1 MGIELSNIINIPC
14 RDNAKLEKIV
24 GLIEDTELQALWKCS
39 NVLAV
44 DRLGLNDHGPVHV
57 KIVANGALKMLRL
70 LTAKGVEPSIV
81 ADHGMSADDAEVV
94 VVLASVMHDLGM
106 SFVRKDHE
114 VYSVPIAVRIL
125 DRILPKVYNA
135 EEAAVVSSEVL
146 HAVVSHHAVNE
157 PLTVEAGVVKVAD
170 ALDMEQGR
178 ARIPYETGRVD
189 IHSFSAIAIEKVKI
203 EEGSEKPI
211 TIYIEMSNPA
221 GIFQV
226 DNLLWTKIEGS
237 GIESYVRVEA
247 KIKEGEESRTLTFD
261 V

>member
-1 MGIELSNIINIPC
+1 MSNIINIPC
-14 RDNAKLEKIV
+14 KDNAKLEKIV
-24 GLIEDTELQALWKCS
+24 GLIEDTELQTLWKCS

-70 LTAKGVEPSIV
+70 LTGKGVEPSIV
-81 ADHGMSADDAEVV
+81 ADHGMSVEDAEVV

-114 VYSVPIAVRIL
+114 VYSVPIAIRIL
-125 DRILPKVYNA
+125 DRFLPQIYNT
-135 EEAAVVSSEVL
+135 EEAAIVSSEVL
-146 HAVVSHHAVNE
+146 HAVVSHHAVNK
-157 PLTVEAGVVKVAD
+157 PLTVEAGVVKIAD

-211 TIYIEMSNPA
+211 TINIEMSNPA

-237 GIESYVRVEA
+237 GLEGYVRVEA
-247 KIKEGEESRTLTFD
+247 VIKEGDKSRTLTFD

>member
-1 MGIELSNIINIPC
+1 MELSNIINIPC
-14 RDNAKLEKIV
+14 RDNGKLEKIV
-24 GLIEDTELQALWKCS
+24 GLIEDTELQTLWKCS

-70 LTAKGVEPSIV
+70 LTGNGVEPSIV
-81 ADHGMSADDAEVV
+81 ADHGMSVEDAEVV
-94 VVLASVMHDLGM
+94 VVLAAVMHDLGM

-114 VYSVPIAVRIL
+114 VYSVPIAIRIL
-125 DRILPKVYNA
+125 DRILPQVYNT
-135 EEAAVVSSEVL
+135 EEAAIVSSEVL
-146 HAVVSHHAVNE
+146 HAVVSHHTVNK
-157 PLTVEAGVVKVAD
+157 PLTVEAGVVKIAD

-211 TIYIEMSNPA
+211 TINIEMSNPA

-237 GIESYVRVEA
+237 GIEKYVRVEA
-247 KIKEGEESRTLTFD
+247 VIKEGEKSRTLTFD

>member
-1 MGIELSNIINIPC
+1 
-14 RDNAKLEKIV
+14 
-24 GLIEDTELQALWKCS
+24 
-39 NVLAV
+39 
-44 DRLGLNDHGPVHV
+44 
-57 KIVANGALKMLRL
+57 
-70 LTAKGVEPSIV
+70 
-81 ADHGMSADDAEVV
+81 VV

-125 DRILPKVYNA
+125 DRILPQVYGT
-135 EEAAVVSSEVL
+135 EEATIVASEVL

-157 PLTVEAGVVKVAD
+157 PLTIEAGVVKVAD

-211 TIYIEMSNPA
+211 KINIEMSNPA

-237 GIESYVRVEA
+237 GIEEYVRVEA
-247 KIKEGEESRTLTFD
+247 LIKEGEESRTLTFD

>member
-1 MGIELSNIINIPC
+1 M
-14 RDNAKLEKIV
+14 
-24 GLIEDTELQALWKCS
+24 
-39 NVLAV
+39 
-44 DRLGLNDHGPVHV
+44 
-57 KIVANGALKMLRL
+57 
-70 LTAKGVEPSIV
+70 
-81 ADHGMSADDAEVV
+81 
-94 VVLASVMHDLGM
+94 
-106 SFVRKDHE
+106 
-114 VYSVPIAVRIL
+114 
-125 DRILPKVYNA
+125 
-135 EEAAVVSSEVL
+135 
-146 HAVVSHHAVNE
+146 
-157 PLTVEAGVVKVAD
+157 
-170 ALDMEQGR
+170 
-178 ARIPYETGRVD
+178 D

>member
-1 MGIELSNIINIPC
+1 MSNIINIPC
-14 RDNAKLEKIV
+14 RGNAKLEKVV
-24 GLIEDTELQALWKCS
+24 GLLEDAELQTLWKCS

-70 LTAKGVEPSIV
+70 LTGRGVEPSIV
-81 ADHGMSADDAEVV
+81 AHHGMSAEDAEVV

-125 DRILPKVYNA
+125 DRVLPQVYGV
-135 EEAAVVSSEVL
+135 EEAAIVSSEVL

-157 PLTVEAGVVKVAD
+157 PLTIEAGVVKVAD
-170 ALDMEQGR
+170 ALDMEHGR

-189 IHSFSAIAIEKVKI
+189 IHSFSAIAIEQVKI

-211 TIYIEMSNPA
+211 KINIEMSNPA

-226 DNLLWTKIEGS
+226 DNLLWAKIEGS
-237 GIESYVRVEA
+237 GIEEYVRVEA
-247 KIKEGEESRTLTFD
+247 LIKEGDESRTLTFD

>member
-1 MGIELSNIINIPC
+1 L
-14 RDNAKLEKIV
+14 L
-24 GLIEDTELQALWKCS
+24 EDTELQALWKCS

-70 LTAKGVEPSIV
+70 LTGKGVEPGIV
-81 ADHGMSADDAEVV
+81 ADHGMSAEDAEVV

-125 DRILPKVYNA
+125 DRILPQVYGV
-135 EEAAVVSSEVL
+135 EEAAIVSSEVL
-146 HAVVSHHAVNE
+146 HAIVSHHAVNE

-211 TIYIEMSNPA
+211 KIHIEMSNPA

-237 GIESYVRVEA
+237 GIEKHIRVEA
-247 KIKEGEESRTLTFD
+247 LIKEGEASRTLTFD